1 MASNSDDLCADCGLS
16 EGLHRSYHEHEFVAQ
31 RRTLVS
37 FVPLYKRSDNEWW
50 KLSSGDHMN
59 LFDEAL
65 DRIDDL
71 VAERDRLR
79 AVLERIHGL
88 PTGGIPGH
96 SVAVG
101 CRHNIVAWKALNAPN
116 EVECSKC
123 DGRGFMMDYGPW
135 KTVGEFNSPNHQIT
149 DERAEPG
156 DPTGIGYGRRI
167 SCGSCT
173 NGWIVPQVDTDG

>member
-1 MASNSDDLCADCGLS
+1 MANSDDLCADCGLS

-65 DRIDDL
+65 DRIDAL

-79 AVLERIHGL
+79 AAAQYVLDCETAGW
-88 PTGGIPGH
+88 PGH
-96 SVAVG
+96 N
-101 CRHNIVAWKALNAPN
+101 CLRHLEAALFPQKDA
-116 EVECSKC
+116 
-123 DGRGFMMDYGPW
+123 DG
-135 KTVGEFNSPNHQIT
+135 
-149 DERAEPG
+149 
-156 DPTGIGYGRRI
+156 
-167 SCGSCT
+167 
-173 NGWIVPQVDTDG
+173 